1 MVKATKYFDQAFLEK
16 IEKILLKSRQEL
28 EKKLGKIADKNPN
41 LDDEYD
47 AKYIDVGSE
56 EDDNVHEVEEYEV
69 NKFTEE
75 NLEKELRD
83 INSALDRLKKGKYG
97 ICKYTGKPIDKKR
110 LLARP
115 TSSASIEAKKYLQN
129 T

>member
-1 MVKATKYFDQAFLEK
+1 MIKASKHFDKTFLEK
-16 IEKILLKSRQEL
+16 IQKILLEKKEEL
-28 EKKLGKIADKNPN
+28 EKKLGKIATKNPN
-41 LDDEYD
+41 VEGEYD
-47 AKYIDVGSE
+47 ANYVDVGSE
-56 EDDNVHEVEEYEV
+56 EDDNVHEVEVYEV
-69 NKFTEE
+69 NKATEE

-83 INSALDRLKKGKYG
+83 VNAALDRLKKGKYG
-97 ICKYTGKPIDKKR
+97 ICKYTNKPINKKR

>member
-1 MVKATKYFDQAFLEK
+1 MVKATKYFDKPFLEK
-16 IEKILLKSRQEL
+16 IEKKLLANKIEL
-28 EKKLGKIADKNPN
+28 EKKLGKIADKDPN
-41 LDDEYD
+41 AEGEYD
-47 AKYIDVGSE
+47 AKYVDVGSE
-56 EDDNVHEVEEYEV
+56 EDDNVHEIEVYEV
-69 NKFTEE
+69 NKVTEE

-97 ICKYTGKPIDKKR
+97 ICKYTNKPINKKR

>member
-1 MVKATKYFDQAFLEK
+1 MVKATKYFDKEFLTE
-16 IEKILLKSRQEL
+16 IEKLLLDKKHEL
-28 EKKLGKIADKNPN
+28 EEKLAKIGEKTPAE
-41 LDDEYD
+41 DDYE
-47 AKYIDVGSE
+47 AKYIDRGDE
-56 EDDNVHEVEEYEV
+56 EDDNVHEIEEYEV
-69 NKFTEE
+69 NKATEI

-83 INSALDRLKKGKYG
+83 VKSALERLKSGTYG

-115 TSSASIEAKKYLQN
+115 TSSASIEAKQYLEN